1 MSDTLI
7 LTQMFQGTAKC
18 PHCGSTEFRTW
29 SLEGCSQQYSRGDW
43 SAMEIEGDDSF
54 ILQVTC
60 DGCERVLFDRIDQ
73 ALAALEGVIRPKG

>member
-7 LTQMFQGTAKC
+7 LTQMFEGTATC
-18 PHCGSTEFRTW
+18 PHCGSADFRTW
-29 SLEGCSQQYSRGDW
+29 SLESCSQQYSRGDW

-60 DGCERVLFDRIDQ
+60 EACERILFDRIDQ
-73 ALAALEGVIRPKG
+73 ALAALEGVIRPNG